1 MGVNGIWYGT
11 YPLVSNPLVSLVVGK
26 EMNSTFPSALVKF
39 TKRASKELWNIMEHP
54 TILISDP
61 GAAKGQRPQWGT
73 NFFSADC
80 GMVTVNW
87 PPVSSPQRVGNK
99 PTWWSKAAW
108 SRPLKSGNQDW
119 VWNGG
124 KGMINQWRN
133 GVLCDTQNDEQQE
146 QPVLLATSESVV
158 HGSPRFFVFHAF
170 SFSFTVVYSTYCTI
184 LASQHT
190 YPVGNGKSPSIY
202 SEPANT
208 ANKLQKC

>member
-1 MGVNGIWYGT
+1 MDVNGIWYGN

-26 EMNSTFPSALVKF
+26 EMNSTFPKGHPKSCG
-39 TKRASKELWNIMEHP
+39 TSWNIFFFRR
-54 TILISDP
+54 LRD
-61 GAAKGQRPQWGT
+61 GRGQLATGQFAT
-73 NFFSADC
+73 
-80 GMVTVNW
+80 
-87 PPVSSPQRVGNK
+87 
-99 PTWWSKAAW
+99 
-108 SRPLKSGNQDW
+108 KSGEQTNVMVESSLIKTSEIRKAGLGLKW
-119 VWNGG
+119 GER
-124 KGMINQWRN
+124 MINQWRN

-202 SEPANT
+202 PEPANT
-208 ANKLQKC
+208 ANKL